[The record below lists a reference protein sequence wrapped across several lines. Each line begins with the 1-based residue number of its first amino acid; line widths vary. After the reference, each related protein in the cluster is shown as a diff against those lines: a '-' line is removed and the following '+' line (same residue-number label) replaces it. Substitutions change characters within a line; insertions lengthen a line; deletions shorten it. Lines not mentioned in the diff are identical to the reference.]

1 MKPCRCVPRASQ
13 ALDFAEWEAPGACFA
28 PLGRRQRLQA
38 ASGKRNARSSGAE
51 GRRVWGPRSGPSAK
65 EGEGWP
71 ISEKY
76 ANNLFLIIIQKP
88 LSFKKFMLYSIYV
101 FTKGNGKVLVERLG
115 DPVVNP
121 LNVLSLKA
129 PLSCFLL
136 FMYAAASPK
145 YTNLPPLGSTQ
156 RRSGSPVYFGLG
168 PLSEVERS
176 PHRALAQGRTPS
188 DCCQWASTGRASAL
202 PACLRQAQLFLSIFQ
217 RRGFEGQS

>member
-13 ALDFAEWEAPGACFA
+13 ALDFAECEAPGACFA

-38 ASGKRNARSSGAE
+38 ASGTLGLPGRKAVGVSG
-51 GRRVWGPRSGPSAK
+51 RPKPQ
-65 EGEGWP
+65 GEGWP

-202 PACLRQAQLFLSIFQ
+202 PGIASRCTSISEYISK
-217 RRGFEGQS
+217 EGV